1 MDTPSPLSVPPSMSS
16 QCTRNIYRTPH
27 QVDVASA
34 RRHAKA
40 STEDEAMSAATRL
53 YVLEKQKPNGKSSV
67 KVAAEVNLGQP

>member
-53 YVLEKQKPNGKSSV
+53 YALEKQKPNGKSSV